1 MQETKVKI
9 WDFSKSEFIS
19 DPTGYVK
26 MQYVKTLNN
35 ALHIY
40 PVIRPEVN
48 AEMVYFSGYQDQHG
62 IDIYGGDRLLFFDT
76 KEHKPHMEILDQKPD
91 LLIWVLG
98 EFLFE
103 DVYFLKIVGNK
114 FNDSAGQNLSNF
126 L

>member
-9 WDFSKSEFIS
+9 WDFDKAEFVA
-19 DPTGYVK
+19 DPTGYMK
-26 MQYVKTLNN
+26 MQYVRTLNN

-62 IDIYGGDRLLFFDT
+62 MDIYGGDKLLFFDT
-76 KEHKPHMEILDQKPD
+76 KEHKPHMEFLTQKID
-91 LLIWVLG
+91 LFIWMFG
-98 EFLFE
+98 EFMFE
-103 DVYFLKIVGNK
+103 DIYFLKIIGNK
-114 FNDSAGQNLSNF
+114 FNNTSGQDFSNL